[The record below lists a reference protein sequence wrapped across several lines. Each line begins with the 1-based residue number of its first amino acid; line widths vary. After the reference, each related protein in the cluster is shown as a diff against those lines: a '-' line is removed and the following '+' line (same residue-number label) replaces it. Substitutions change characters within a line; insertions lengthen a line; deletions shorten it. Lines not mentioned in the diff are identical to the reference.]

1 MRQLG
6 QKINGKVR
14 PKRSSEDVDRLGV
27 ALGFSPET
35 KWWDW
40 DEAFERLIVDVSKWR
55 GGEVFLAAAVQ
66 AEKEPPAP
74 RRPSRKDN
82 EGRVGVR
89 VDEERKRQLGKYKIH
104 GKVQPKRS
112 PEDVDR
118 LGVAM
123 GFSRETKWW
132 R

>member
-6 QKINGKVR
+6 QKIG
-14 PKRSSEDVDRLGV
+14 
-27 ALGFSPET
+27 
-35 KWWDW
+35 
-40 DEAFERLIVDVSKWR
+40 
-55 GGEVFLAAAVQ
+55 
-66 AEKEPPAP
+66 
-74 RRPSRKDN
+74 
-82 EGRVGVR
+82 
-89 VDEERKRQLGKYKIH
+89 

-118 LGVAM
+118 LGVAL